1 MALWVWVTV
10 LAAVSQSIRTAQ
22 QKRLK
27 TRIGDLG
34 ASYVRFSY
42 AIPFAWV
49 WLLGYASWDETSL
62 PALNNG
68 FLFWVSIG
76 AVLQIIFTVLLIKL
90 FSLRS
95 FAASTAYSKTEVLQV
110 LFFEALIIGIVASM
124 QVGLAICLGVVA
136 IILLSTA
143 KAQVSISNL
152 TTLLFTK
159 QAGLGLAAGAFLA
172 LCSVCFRAATDSL
185 VGNDLILKAGLTLGV
200 SVLIQTIIMGIP
212 MLILA
217 SSELF
222 ATFKEW
228 RGASLV
234 GFFGALT
241 SFCWFYAFSSNAVA
255 PVRAVGQIELIIA
268 LLISIFFFKEKPST
282 KELIAIALLLISI
295 IMVLLD

>member
-10 LAAVSQSIRTAQ
+10 LAAVSQSLRTAQ

-49 WLLGYASWDETSL
+49 WLLGYTNWAETSL

-110 LFFEALIIGIVASM
+110 VFFEALIIGIVAST

-159 QAGLGLAAGAFLA
+159 QAGLGLAAGGFLA

-185 VGNDLILKAGLTLGV
+185 VGHDLILKAGLTLGV